1 MFDRLSKAWNA
12 FTNSQQTP
20 KDVITPS
27 GPSTSQIPHIPRR
40 RYSSERS
47 IISSIYNRISIDVSG
62 IKIRHVKI
70 DKDDRYI
77 DDIDGTLN
85 ERLNFEPNMDQGP
98 RAFFQDIVMTMLDK
112 GAAAV
117 VPVDVTMTP
126 DGETSSYLSIRVGEV
141 KQWYPEHVR
150 VSVYNDR
157 KGQREEILLAKKF
170 VGLVYNP
177 LYSVI
182 NEPNSTLQRLI
193 SKLSL
198 LDEIDAASSA
208 NRLDLIIQLPYVVK
222 SEARKQQAEQ
232 RREEIEFQL
241 KSSQYG
247 IAYTDGTEKIT
258 QLNRPAENN
267 LLKQIEYLTETLYDQ
282 LGITKDVM
290 SGTASEAVMLN
301 YWSRTIEPILDA
313 IVESM
318 QTSFLGIS
326 GIREGE
332 RIRYFK
338 DPFKLV
344 PLSEI
349 AVIADKFSRN
359 EILSANEIRSFMG
372 ISPSKDPKAD
382 ELRNSNMPL
391 AEDPSED
398 LRKDNQN
405 GS

>member
-1 MFDRLSKAWNA
+1 METVAPLGSY
-12 FTNSQQTP
+12 SSQTP
-20 KDVITPS
+20 
-27 GPSTSQIPHIPRR
+27 HMPRR
-40 RYSSERS
+40 RYTSERS

-62 IKIRHVKI
+62 VAIRHVKI
-70 DKDDRYI
+70 DDGDRYL
-77 DDIDGTLN
+77 DDVNGSLN
-85 ERLNFEPNMDQGP
+85 DRLLLGPNMDQGP
-98 RAFFQDIVMTMLDK
+98 RAFRQDIIMTLFDK
-112 GAAAV
+112 GAAAI
-117 VPVDVTMTP
+117 VPVDTTL
-126 DGETSSYLSIRVGEV
+126 DENGKIKKFLSLRVGEI
-141 KQWYPEHVR
+141 KSWYPSHIL
-150 VSVYNDR
+150 VSLYNEK
-157 KGQREEILLAKKF
+157 KGQREEILLEKSFAAI
-170 VGLVYNP
+170 VYNP

-193 SKLSL
+193 TKLNL
-198 LDEIDAASSA
+198 LDEVDQATSS

-222 SEARKQQAEQ
+222 SESMKQRADQ

-247 IAYTDGTEKIT
+247 IAYTDGAEKIT

-282 LGITKDVM
+282 LGITKEVM
-290 SGTASEAVMLN
+290 SGTADEKVMIN
-301 YWSRTIEPILDA
+301 YWSRTIEPMLDA

-318 QTSFLGIS
+318 QWAFLGEI
-326 GIREGE
+326 GLINGE

-338 DPFKLV
+338 DPFKLA
-344 PLSEI
+344 PLADI
-349 AVIADKFSRN
+349 ATIADKFSRN

-372 ISPSKDPKAD
+372 LSPSKDPKAD

-391 AEDPSED
+391 PEDTQD